1 MGVFPSKHSPPVG
14 LLRRPVRQ
22 ERAACRQPNGGRVL
36 SLAEPAPP
44 CRTHPAAGIANHL
57 TASTAFAA
65 AALVGAESGR
75 LPSRIAIRAVWNASP
90 QQICAPRKERAPAYT
105 AEHARPSASY
115 APRRLRSAFSP
126 DSTASRYRTG
136 IRRRTAAAS
145 PKRTAPPS
153 EAVSA
158 AGTASARK
166 QDLFSFYFF
175 LPWLKMVKRRTPLP
189 ENGRSCAFLTYKL
202 RLTKMRKGGAILC
215 LLKNRSA
222 VVPAVPFCRCFTMFP
237 VRCRIAGVA

>member
-1 MGVFPSKHSPPVG
+1 MDVLPSKRSPPDG
-14 LLRRPVRQ
+14 LLRRPVRRH
-22 ERAACRQPNGGRVL
+22 RAACRQLQRETADVFFRSPN
-36 SLAEPAPP
+36 
-44 CRTHPAAGIANHL
+44 
-57 TASTAFAA
+57 
-65 AALVGAESGR
+65 
-75 LPSRIAIRAVWNASP
+75 
-90 QQICAPRKERAPAYT
+90 
-105 AEHARPSASY
+105 
-115 APRRLRSAFSP
+115 PRRLAGRSPPPESRITSRRPRPSRPRRSSARKAA
-126 DSTASRYRTG
+126 ASEVKLQYKRYRTQARTG

-202 RLTKMRKGGAILC
+202 RLTKMRKGGAIPC
-215 LLKNRSA
+215 SLKNRSA

>member
-1 MGVFPSKHSPPVG
+1 MGALPSKRSPPDG
-14 LLRRPVRQ
+14 LLRRPVRRN
-22 ERAACRQPNGGRVL
+22 RAACRQPNGGRVL

-57 TASTAFAA
+57 TASTAFAP

-75 LPSRIAIRAVWNASP
+75 LPSRIAIRAVRNASSHG
-90 QQICAPRKERAPAYT
+90 YT
-105 AEHARPSASY
+105 P
-115 APRRLRSAFSP
+115 PNRRCVP
-126 DSTASRYRTG
+126 E
-136 IRRRTAAAS
+136 
-145 PKRTAPPS
+145 RTAPPS